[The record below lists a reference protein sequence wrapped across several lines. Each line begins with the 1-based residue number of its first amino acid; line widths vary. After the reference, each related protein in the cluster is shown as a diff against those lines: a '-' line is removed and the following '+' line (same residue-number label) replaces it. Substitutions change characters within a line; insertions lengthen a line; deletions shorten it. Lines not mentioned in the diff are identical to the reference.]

1 MISDIYEH
9 YVECFFQSDLIV
21 DENNLEYYS
30 LLNNKE
36 KNKLKMLS
44 ANIQF

>member
-1 MISDIYEH
+1 MSGIYEH
-9 YVECFFQSDLIV
+9 YVEWFFQSDLIV